1 MDVNNNNLV
10 TILVLCINT
19 IATISYYVIYSRENI
34 KNAFIKLPQII
45 QKMYVGLFVIPLF
58 CAPFFKQSKFCKQ
71 NIILMYSGIIVFIVG
86 IAFIIMSFT
95 KIGVVPSIK
104 GKSGLSTNGI
114 YGIVRHPIYAG
125 TIIAQIGLTV
135 LNQSLVTLI
144 YIPISIILYFFMTV
158 IEEKDLCNKFGKEY
172 IEYKQKVKKRIIPF
186 IL

>member
-45 QKMYVGLFVIPLF
+45 QKCMLDYSLYFILRPIL
-58 CAPFFKQSKFCKQ
+58 QSKFCKQ

-104 GKSGLSTNGI
+104 GKVVYQQMGYMGSCVI
-114 YGIVRHPIYAG
+114 QYMP
-125 TIIAQIGLTV
+125 V
-135 LNQSLVTLI
+135 L
-144 YIPISIILYFFMTV
+144 
-158 IEEKDLCNKFGKEY
+158 
-172 IEYKQKVKKRIIPF
+172 
-186 IL
+186 